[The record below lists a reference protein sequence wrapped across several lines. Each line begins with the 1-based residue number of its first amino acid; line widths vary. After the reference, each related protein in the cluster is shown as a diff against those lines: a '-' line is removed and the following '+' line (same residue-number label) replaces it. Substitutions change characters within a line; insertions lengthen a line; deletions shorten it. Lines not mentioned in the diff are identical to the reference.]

1 MHYIQEPC
9 RAYTPLETSM
19 EEPWQALARV
29 VFGKHIG
36 KAMKVVA
43 ALFGVNCVQALTV
56 FDVRVD
62 PNCLP

>member
-1 MHYIQEPC
+1 
-9 RAYTPLETSM
+9 M